1 MPQLSTPW
9 TWQFPPI
16 AEPLGLRQQ
25 IISIAGEVKEALD
38 AYDDGEPN
46 ERIAEE
52 LVDVLHRAETA
63 IRELPFNELE
73 LDRIKRGVVEKNDR
87 RGYYGGES

>member
-1 MPQLSTPW
+1 MISTPW
-9 TWQFPPI
+9 HWQFPPI

-25 IISIAGEVKEALD
+25 IISIAGEVKEAID
-38 AYDDGEPN
+38 AYDDGESD

-52 LVDVLHRAETA
+52 LMDVCHRAESA
-63 IRELPFNELE
+63 IRQLPFDDNQLNA
-73 LDRIKRGVVEKNDR
+73 IKRGVIEKNDR